1 MSATRI
7 DFLSG
12 DAARFNDLRDKWR
25 SVASSC
31 ALSKAG
37 LRVATVLPTFI
48 SREYGYAFPTDEDL
62 ASAIGTTNTSTAK
75 RGLISLE
82 GADLIERQTMVKRDE
97 KGEAIGRLRRIHFK
111 LPEVKVQNH
120 PEVKVQKVKVQDE
133 VKVQKR
139 VGEGSPVCTNIPDS
153 ITPDKISGSG
163 IKTVTVSL
171 YAREN
176 VPSAYANDN
185 EFLDTF
191 DRIVIEMTE
200 GKEIGAGEMSK
211 ICETA
216 FNRTTDSSDM
226 FMPFHWADVCMLRSK
241 ETEQW
246 FYQRVGQL
254 VYRRN
259 VA

>member
-1 MSATRI
+1 MSAIRI
-7 DFLSG
+7 DFLSA

-37 LRVATVLPTFI
+37 LRVATVLPTFV

-62 ASAIGTTNTSTAK
+62 AAAIGTTNTSTAK
-75 RGLISLE
+75 RGLIALE
-82 GADLIERQTMVKRDE
+82 AEYLIERQTMVKRDE
-97 KGEAIGRLRRIHFK
+97 KGEAIGRLRRIYLTH
-111 LPEVKVQNH
+111 PEVKVQNGPDVKVQKVKVH
-120 PEVKVQKVKVQDE
+120 PEVKVQKQ
-133 VKVQKR
+133 

-153 ITPDKISGSG
+153 ITPDNKFRSGM
-163 IKTVTVSL
+163 KTVTVSVCP
-171 YAREN
+171 REN
-176 VPSAYANDN
+176 APSPYANDN

-191 DRIVIEMTE
+191 DRIVIEMTD
-200 GKEIGAGEMSK
+200 GREIGAGEMSK

-216 FNRTTDSSDM
+216 FDRTTNSSDM

-254 VYRRN
+254 VYRRR
-259 VA
+259 A

>member
-1 MSATRI
+1 MSGVRI

-62 ASAIGTTNTSTAK
+62 AMAIGTTNTSTAK

-82 GADLIERQTMVKRDE
+82 DAHLIERQTMVKRDE
-97 KGEAIGRLRRIHFK
+97 KGEAIGRLRRIHFTLPDVK
-111 LPEVKVQNH
+111 VQKRPEVKVQN
-120 PEVKVQKVKVQDE
+120 VKVHSE

-163 IKTVTVSL
+163 IKTVTVSICP
-171 YAREN
+171 REN
-176 VPSAYANDN
+176 APSPYANDN
-185 EFLDTF
+185 QFLDTF
-191 DRIVIEMTE
+191 DRIVIDMTE
-200 GKEIGAGEMSK
+200 GKEIGAGEMSR

-259 VA
+259 AA